1 MIAEN
6 RRSTMAAALD
16 VGYASLQG
24 SDSEL
29 LEEIGPFVKGLIQS
43 GGGVIVIEH
52 GDGERQLSP
61 EFYLKYKKLKD
72 ILDSG
77 DPNNW

>member
-1 MIAEN
+1 ME
-6 RRSTMAAALD
+6 
-16 VGYASLQG
+16 
-24 SDSEL
+24 
-29 LEEIGPFVKGLIQS
+29 GLIQN

-61 EFYLKYKKLKD
+61 EFYLKYKKLKY